1 MSIGLKLY
9 LANAKRA
16 GQHSLRLQKHATS
29 TDDNDTRLA
38 RPAGQL
44 LWLHAGTK
52 CQFTAITEL
61 IRQLSGEHTQLSFLV
76 TTPKNTST
84 DTRFQECCKQP
95 CLQIIVPDDTPQQ
108 VDKFL
113 NHWQPAMGIWLG
125 PVLRPA
131 LVVGSR
137 KKQIG
142 LYMVNANSRASIET
156 KPRYSKG
163 ITTDI
168 LRRFNHI
175 HATNGTV
182 SRDLVKQGARAGS
195 VTVAG
200 LLQEGVNTLYCDDR
214 DRDEMAHLIAAR
226 PLWLAA
232 EITQQEEDSVISAHR
247 IASRLSHRLLLIL
260 VPDEPERGAEIAR
273 QLRQQGWIVA
283 QRSLEQEPDEHV
295 QVFIGDTDEEMGLWY
310 RLAPVCF
317 MGKSLDKTATGQS
330 PLDAAALG
338 CAILHGSNTERHK
351 DSYHRLNTAGAARK
365 VEDEQ
370 QLAVG
375 VQELLA
381 PDKAAA
387 MAHAGWDVS
396 TSGAQAA
403 DLAVELITTALDEL
417 DPA

>member
-29 TDDNDTRLA
+29 TDDNETRLA

-76 TTPKNTST
+76 TTPKNTPT
-84 DTRFQECCKQP
+84 DIRFQESCKQP

-156 KPRYSKG
+156 
-163 ITTDI
+163 
-168 LRRFNHI
+168 
-175 HATNGTV
+175 
-182 SRDLVKQGARAGS
+182 SR
-195 VTVAG
+195 VTAKELQRIFCAG
-200 LLQEGVNTLYCDDR
+200 LIISTPQ
-214 DRDEMAHLIAAR
+214 MALFRVIWSSKAR
-226 PLWLAA
+226 GP
-232 EITQQEEDSVISAHR
+232 D
-247 IASRLSHRLLLIL
+247 RLLWRACCKRASI
-260 VPDEPERGAEIAR
+260 RYIA
-273 QLRQQGWIVA
+273 
-283 QRSLEQEPDEHV
+283 
-295 QVFIGDTDEEMGLWY
+295 M
-310 RLAPVCF
+310 
-317 MGKSLDKTATGQS
+317 TG
-330 PLDAAALG
+330 
-338 CAILHGSNTERHK
+338 I
-351 DSYHRLNTAGAARK
+351 
-365 VEDEQ
+365 
-370 QLAVG
+370 
-375 VQELLA
+375 
-381 PDKAAA
+381 A
-387 MAHAGWDVS
+387 MKWR
-396 TSGAQAA
+396 
-403 DLAVELITTALDEL
+403 I
-417 DPA
+417 